1 MFEENTQLAGI
12 MAQMRK
18 FCDFRDRCHSEVRSK
33 LLKLKVYGDDLEQV
47 MTALIREDLL
57 NEERFARNFTRGK
70 FRINH
75 WGRIRIRL
83 ELKRKQVSDYC
94 IRKGLEEIEQ
104 HEYEAYL
111 DKIIAQRLTDGSDWS
126 LRKKTHDYLARK
138 GFESSLILERI
149 DKFAATL

>member
-33 LLKLKVYGDDLEQV
+33 LLKLRVYGDDLEQV

-57 NEERFARNFTRGK
+57 NEERFARNFARGK

-83 ELKRKQVSDYC
+83 ELRRKRVSDYC
-94 IRKGLEEIEQ
+94 IEKGLEEIDPE
-104 HEYEAYL
+104 EYTSYV
-111 DKIIAQRLTDGSDWS
+111 DKVISERLTDGSDWA
-126 LRKKTHDYLARK
+126 LRKKTHDFLARK
-138 GFESSLILERI
+138 GFETSLILERI
-149 DKFAATL
+149 DKHAATL